1 MIFSKQGISCPIVGP
16 LRNQTLPHE
25 AILVDCEVTC
35 GHPVTKE
42 APGRAG
48 KNPPTREWCSS
59 YVRVL
64 ESEVTLAL
72 EEGIFCA
79 TVLCAANSWSVK

>member
-1 MIFSKQGISCPIVGP
+1 M
-16 LRNQTLPHE
+16 
-25 AILVDCEVTC
+25 TC

-42 APGRAG
+42 ALGMAG

-59 YVRVL
+59 YVRAL
-64 ESEVTLAL
+64 GSEVTLAL

-79 TVLCAANSWSVK
+79 IVLCADNSWSVK